1 MSAVLIIGH
10 YTVMMMVMMMTLQ
23 LQWLHVSAAARSYT
37 LSLDDGV
44 AYYSL
49 AFGIS
54 AEQLLAGRNRTTSSG
69 ITWVDCV
76 YVYDAGAR
84 VLM

>member
-1 MSAVLIIGH
+1 M
-10 YTVMMMVMMMTLQ
+10 TMMVMMMTLQ
-23 LQWLHVSAAARSYT
+23 LQWLHVSAADRSYT

-69 ITWVDCV
+69 ITWADCV
-76 YVYDAGAR
+76 YVYDAGAQ